1 MNLGN
6 RIRKIWHDGYYSI
19 VSEGGV
25 LFALRC
31 KEVAEIVDLKEKNLS
46 LAKRFRFFLHLS
58 LCQSCKNYENLQIY
72 LKALAKKTFSKENPT
87 IDLSKM
93 NETLL
98 DKFSKKGTD

>member
-1 MNLGN
+1 MKLTD
-6 RIRKIWHDGYYSI
+6 RIRKIWHHSYYSI
-19 VSEGGV
+19 GSEGGV

-46 LAKRFRFFLHLS
+46 VAKRFRFFLHLS

-72 LKALAKKTFSKENPT
+72 LKALAKKAISKENPT
-87 IDLSKM
+87 IDLSKL
-93 NETLL
+93 NKTLL